1 MSVVCGVAAYFT
13 LPDYPHSKTGSQ
25 KWTMDQNMRR
35 LAEARMVADRV
46 TRSTGKGSVFGGVKL
61 CVLDPKTYI
70 FASTSVIVSC
80 TFQDLTPTSQ
90 IFLNLFMTASYG
102 FNFYFPTMVQGF
114 GIGSRTISLL
124 LTSPPFFLGALVSFL
139 LAWNSDR
146 MRERGYHVSA
156 GLGAAAIGYI
166 VTLASSTTAARYT
179 ASFFYAPGAFAA
191 NALIYSWA
199 ISSLSATPEKRA
211 AAGAIVNILG
221 HIGNI
226 ISPYFFRENERP
238 VYTTAFVLMLVF
250 GVLSFATAMGT
261 KFYLKRLNKK
271 LRRRTEETGEVF
283 NPYTT

>member
-25 KWTMDQNMRR
+25 KWTMNQDMRR

-46 TRSTGKGSVFGGVKL
+46 TGSTGKSSVFGGVKL

-70 FASTSVIVSC
+70 FVSTPDIVSGAHKK
-80 TFQDLTPTSQ
+80 LIPHSQ

-102 FNFYFPTMVQGF
+102 FNFYFPSLVQGF

-146 MRERGYHVSA
+146 TRERGYHVSA

-166 VTLASSTTAARYT
+166 ITLASSTTAARYT

-199 ISSLSATPEKRA
+199 ISSLSATPETRA

-250 GVLSFATAMGT
+250 GVLSFGTAMGT

>member
-1 MSVVCGVAAYFT
+1 
-13 LPDYPHSKTGSQ
+13 
-25 KWTMDQNMRR
+25 
-35 LAEARMVADRV
+35 
-46 TRSTGKGSVFGGVKL
+46 
-61 CVLDPKTYI
+61 
-70 FASTSVIVSC
+70 
-80 TFQDLTPTSQ
+80 
-90 IFLNLFMTASYG
+90 MTASYG

-124 LTSPPFFLGALVSFL
+124 LTSPPFFLGAFVSFV

-146 MRERGYHVSA
+146 TRERGYHVSA
-156 GLGAAAIGYI
+156 GLCAAAIGYI
-166 VTLASSTTAARYT
+166 ITLASSATAARYT
-179 ASFFYAPGAFAA
+179 AAFFYAPGAFAA

-250 GVLSFATAMGT
+250 GVLAFAMSMGT
-261 KFYLKRLNKK
+261 KFYLKLQNKK
-271 LRRRTEETGEVF
+271 LRKRTDETGEVF

>member
-146 MRERGYHVSA
+146 MR
-156 GLGAAAIGYI
+156 
-166 VTLASSTTAARYT
+166 
-179 ASFFYAPGAFAA
+179 
-191 NALIYSWA
+191 
-199 ISSLSATPEKRA
+199 
-211 AAGAIVNILG
+211 
-221 HIGNI
+221 
-226 ISPYFFRENERP
+226 
-238 VYTTAFVLMLVF
+238 
-250 GVLSFATAMGT
+250 
-261 KFYLKRLNKK
+261 
-271 LRRRTEETGEVF
+271 
-283 NPYTT
+283 

>member
-1 MSVVCGVAAYFT
+1 
-13 LPDYPHSKTGSQ
+13 
-25 KWTMDQNMRR
+25 
-35 LAEARMVADRV
+35 
-46 TRSTGKGSVFGGVKL
+46 
-61 CVLDPKTYI
+61 
-70 FASTSVIVSC
+70 
-80 TFQDLTPTSQ
+80 
-90 IFLNLFMTASYG
+90 MTASYG

-124 LTSPPFFLGALVSFL
+124 LTSPPFFLGALVSFV

-146 MRERGYHVSA
+146 TRERGYHVSA
-156 GLGAAAIGYI
+156 GLAAAAVGYI
-166 VTLASSTTAARYT
+166 ITLASSATAARYT
-179 ASFFYAPGAFAA
+179 AAFFYAPGAFAA

-226 ISPYFFRENERP
+226 ISPYFFREHERP

-250 GVLSFATAMGT
+250 GILAFGMSMGT
-261 KFYLKRLNKK
+261 KFYLKMQNKK
-271 LRRRTEETGEVF
+271 LKQRTDETGEVF

>member
-13 LPDYPHSKTGSQ
+13 LPDYPHSNTGSQ

-46 TRSTGKGSVFGGVKL
+46 TGSTGKGSVFGGVKL

-70 FASTSVIVSC
+70 FVSTPVIVSGAH
-80 TFQDLTPTSQ
+80 QVLTPRSQ

-166 VTLASSTTAARYT
+166 ITLASSTTAARYT